1 MQINNTLSP
10 PSNLGMCFL
19 LFQQHTL
26 TSKFRHV
33 IFAFFEKATQAP
45 TKDQPK
51 GPKLVRNRGCN
62 PETGLTKGNSKA
74 QTGNQS
80 STARALERKNTEIPA
95 G

>member
-1 MQINNTLSP
+1 VLFAFSTTHSHLQILA
-10 PSNLGMCFL
+10 CDFC
-19 LFQQHTL
+19 
-26 TSKFRHV
+26 
-33 IFAFFEKATQAP
+33 FFEKATQAP